1 MAVETDSKPSFSPFR
16 KWVIGLNVGLIVALV
31 LAVVVMVNYLSRDY
45 FVRLHV
51 STQDKVTLF
60 PRTVKFL
67 ETLTNSVKVTLY
79 YDKDDPFYATIAELL
94 GEYRTVNPKISLRFV
109 DYKRDPGAAQ
119 LLRTNSNYAFL
130 GLGSAKNLII
140 FDGGEKR
147 IKVVDGN
154 ALIKYVNE
162 RVHNEK
168 ELEFARKPT
177 LFEGERAFTAA
188 LVAVTSPKPFK
199 AYFLTGHGEHRIDS
213 DDDQLGY
220 LKLATMLQSEN
231 YIQVQ
236 PLSLLDTNHPVPSD
250 CNLLVIAGPRAA
262 IEEPELEMIEQYL
275 AQGGR
280 LLALFN
286 ALNVLTPGR
295 AETGLEQILAKWGV
309 NVSTN
314 IVTDPERHIGEQDV
328 IVASFSNHPIVNPL
342 QELRLHLILPR
353 AIGKLHSHSPAAD
366 APSVEEIAFSG
377 PKSFIR
383 GDEKS
388 QRRAYPLIVAVEK
401 GGVKGVITERGT
413 TRIVIVGDSIF
424 LANHQIESA
433 ANRDFVTL
441 AVNWLLDRPQLVEGI
456 GPRPI
461 TEYRLVM
468 TSSQLQGAQWILLG
482 GMPGAVLVLG
492 GLVWLRRRS

>member
-1 MAVETDSKPSFSPFR
+1 
-16 KWVIGLNVGLIVALV
+16 
-31 LAVVVMVNYLSRDY
+31 MVNYLSRDY
-45 FVRLHV
+45 FVRLHL
-51 STQDKVTLF
+51 STQEKVKLF

-94 GEYRTVNPKISLRFV
+94 GEYQTVNPKISLRNL
-109 DYKRDPGAAQ
+109 DYKRDPGEAQ
-119 LLRTNSNYAFL
+119 LLRTNSNYSFL

-154 ALIKYVNE
+154 ALVQYVHKQT
-162 RVHNEK
+162 HNENDK
-168 ELEFARKPT
+168 ELEFTKTPT
-177 LFEGERAFTAA
+177 LFEGERAFTSA
-188 LVAVTSPKPFK
+188 LVAVTSSKPLK

-213 DDDQLGY
+213 DEEQLGY
-220 LKLATMLQSEN
+220 LKLATLLRNEN

-236 PLSLLDTNHPVPSD
+236 PLSLLDTNHPVPAD
-250 CNLLVIAGPRAA
+250 CSLLVIAGPTSA
-262 IEEPELEMIEQYL
+262 IEQPELEMIEQYL

-280 LLALFN
+280 LFALFN
-286 ALNVLTPGR
+286 AFNVLPPGHGD
-295 AETGLEQILAKWGV
+295 TGLEQILAKWGV

-314 IVTDPERHIGEQDV
+314 IVVDPERHIGEQDV

-342 QELRLHLILPR
+342 QNLRLHMILPR
-353 AIGKLHSHSPAAD
+353 IIGKLRSHSPAAD
-366 APSVEEIAFSG
+366 APSVDEIAFSG
-377 PKSFIR
+377 PKSFLR

-388 QRRAYPLIVAVEK
+388 LRQAYPLMLAVEK

-413 TRIVIVGDSIF
+413 TRMVVVGDSIF

-433 ANRDFVTL
+433 ANRDFVSL

-456 GPRPI
+456 GPRSI
-461 TEYRLVM
+461 TEYRLAM
-468 TSSQLQGAQWILLG
+468 TNSQLQGAQWILLG
-482 GMPGAVLVLG
+482 GMPGGVLLLG